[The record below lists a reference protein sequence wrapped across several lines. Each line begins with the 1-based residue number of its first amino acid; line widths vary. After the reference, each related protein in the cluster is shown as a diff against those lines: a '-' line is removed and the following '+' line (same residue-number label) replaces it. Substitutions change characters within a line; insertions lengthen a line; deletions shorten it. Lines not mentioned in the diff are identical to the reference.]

1 VYAYVS
7 RGRVRAY
14 PHPSDYRA
22 SVYSA
27 ADVETLR
34 KRKEARRNPEVA
46 AKENLAWGMPVLESS
61 ITLIRDGRLY
71 YRGRDVV
78 TLAAHE
84 SVGGPARRY
93 LNRLSD
99 LLFIL
104 ARGAND
110 GDEPLWRPGAGR

>member
-1 VYAYVS
+1 MASSRYLTAAQVAAALGISRSSVYAYVS

-34 KRKEARRNPEVA
+34 KRKEARRNPEIA
-46 AKENLAWGMPVLESS
+46 AKQNLAWGMPVLESS

-71 YRGRDVV
+71 Y
-78 TLAAHE
+78 
-84 SVGGPARRY
+84 
-93 LNRLSD
+93 
-99 LLFIL
+99 
-104 ARGAND
+104 
-110 GDEPLWRPGAGR
+110 